1 MFNPL
6 YLDLMS
12 LPKMTDTRLKNLL
25 QKFKSPEMIF
35 EASLKDL
42 VTIEGMSEDLALAI
56 KNYQR
61 PEAIKKRI
69 AVSMRLNIKTISF
82 LDEDYP
88 KNLRTINDFP
98 PVLFVRGEIK
108 NEDTKALAIIGTRS
122 ATDYGKQIAFKF
134 AFELASYGITI
145 VSGLARGI
153 DTKAHEGA
161 IKAKGRT
168 VGVLGCGIDIYYPP
182 ENRNLYAQIAQSGAV
197 ITEFN
202 FGTPPW
208 AYNFPKRNRLI
219 SGLALGVLAIEARC
233 SSGVL
238 NTVQWAAN
246 QGRDVYVVPGDIRA
260 KTSEGTN
267 QLIKEG
273 AKPVTSVKDIL
284 TDLGIAEKRQ
294 EKLAQEISETEKQLL
309 EIIATEP
316 LHIDKIAELTN
327 IEITSLLALL
337 LELEIKGLVKQLPG
351 KRFLKNF

>member
-1 MFNPL
+1 MFNHL
-6 YLDLMS
+6 YIDLLS
-12 LPKMTDTRLKNLL
+12 LPKMTDTKLKNLL
-25 QKFKSPEMIF
+25 QNFKSPDKIF
-35 EASLKDL
+35 EASVEDL
-42 VTIEGMSEDLALAI
+42 VAIDGIEPNLAWAI
-56 KNYQR
+56 KNYRR
-61 PEAIKKRI
+61 PLELKKKI
-69 AVSMRLNIKTISF
+69 EVGARLNINTIAF
-82 LDEDYP
+82 LDEGYP
-88 KNLRTINDFP
+88 KNLKTINDFP

-108 NEDTKALAIIGTRS
+108 NEDNKALAIIGTRS
-122 ATDYGKQIAFKF
+122 ATDYGKQIAERF
-134 AFELASYGITI
+134 AYELAKNGITI

-161 IKAKGRT
+161 LKAKGRT
-168 VGVLGCGIDIYYPP
+168 IAVLGCGIDIYYPP
-182 ENRNLYAQIAQSGAV
+182 ENRNLYSQIAESGAV

-219 SGLALGVLAIEARC
+219 SGLALGVLAIEARA

-273 AKPVTSVKDIL
+273 AKPVTSVEDIL

-294 EKLAQEISETEKQLL
+294 EKRAQEISEVEKQLL
-309 EIIATEP
+309 ETIATEP
-316 LHIDKIAELTN
+316 LYVDKIAELTN
-327 IEITSLLALL
+327 MEITSLLAVL